1 MFANKHECECPN
13 CMIVDTFGYAF
24 RPHIVDSDMLFHV
37 PKPFWKGHHHFGVM
51 IWIFVL
57 RLWESEQTKSW
68 NVGHNVTIKLLALI
82 RHDLNVRRNLEFWE
96 SRGALST
103 QLADFLRWLKIVFCV
118 GRRCATCCDPAAWQS
133 RPHNN
138 APQRSPILI
147 IICLYTKKQICNLRP
162 SCKSK
167 RYFDNLVA
175 AFVSQSMSAI
185 FFASELSKRSVSNSG
200 NALCSLKSLHRAIA
214 GFIFD

>member
-1 MFANKHECECPN
+1 MHSVFFDN
-13 CMIVDTFGYAF
+13 IDT
-24 RPHIVDSDMLFHV
+24 
-37 PKPFWKGHHHFGVM
+37 WKGHFIMVQSS
-51 IWIFVL
+51 L
-57 RLWESEQTKSW
+57 
-68 NVGHNVTIKLLALI
+68 TIRKNCTPAEGSMQNPWALI
-82 RHDLNVRRNLEFWE
+82 KHDLNVRRNLEFWE